1 MTKKTAFY
9 DKHIE
14 NSAKIV
20 EFAGYYM
27 PVSYEGIN
35 TEHKHVRNALGL
47 FDVSHMGEFFLKGQG
62 AEDWLQSVTI
72 NDVKSL
78 VDNQAQYSAMCYE
91 NGTLIDDMITYRIN
105 SEEYML
111 VVNGSNLDK
120 DFNWLQSK
128 LNSNLSLVNR
138 SDEYS
143 LLAVQGPHAIRC
155 LQKMTDFDISEIS
168 FYHFRMCKI
177 AGEAVILS
185 RTGYTGERGYEIYLL
200 NNQAEKIWAALMDE
214 GKEFD
219 IKPIGLGARDTLRLE
234 MKYCLYGN
242 DIDETTNPLEAGIGW
257 ITKLKIEDDFIGK
270 QALLDLKKE
279 GLKRK
284 LISFK
289 MLGRGIPRHAYNVK
303 ISGGTIGVVTSGTQ
317 SPTLSAAI
325 GLAYVDK
332 KYSKIGE
339 KINIEIRGKEIE
351 AEIVKAPF
359 VNSSPM

>member
-1 MTKKTAFY
+1 
-9 DKHIE
+9 
-14 NSAKIV
+14 
-20 EFAGYYM
+20 
-27 PVSYEGIN
+27 
-35 TEHKHVRNALGL
+35 
-47 FDVSHMGEFFLKGQG
+47 
-62 AEDWLQSVTI
+62 
-72 NDVKSL
+72 
-78 VDNQAQYSAMCYE
+78 
-91 NGTLIDDMITYRIN
+91 
-105 SEEYML
+105 
-111 VVNGSNLDK
+111 
-120 DFNWLQSK
+120 
-128 LNSNLSLVNR
+128 
-138 SDEYS
+138 
-143 LLAVQGPHAIRC
+143 
-155 LQKMTDFDISEIS
+155 
-168 FYHFRMCKI
+168 
-177 AGEAVILS
+177 
-185 RTGYTGERGYEIYLL
+185 
-200 NNQAEKIWAALMDE
+200 
-214 GKEFD
+214 
-219 IKPIGLGARDTLRLE
+219 DTLRLE